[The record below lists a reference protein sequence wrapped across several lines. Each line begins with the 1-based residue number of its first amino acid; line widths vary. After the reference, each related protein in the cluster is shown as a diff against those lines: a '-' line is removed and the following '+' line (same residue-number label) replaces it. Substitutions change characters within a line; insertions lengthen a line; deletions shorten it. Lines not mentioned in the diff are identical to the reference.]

1 VSANFR
7 EKKIYNCEQK
17 SLEMLEGGEKNY
29 HASFYRFN
37 TFSQIKGKTHG
48 IGKKRVNGKISRS
61 KIIGK

>member
-1 VSANFR
+1 
-7 EKKIYNCEQK
+7 
-17 SLEMLEGGEKNY
+17 MLEGGEKNY